1 MPDRAPLHLR
11 FGPFLLEEADARLTR
26 DGRAIELVPKAYGV
40 LCHLAARPGRLV
52 TKDELLDAVWGH
64 RHISESVLK
73 SAVKTIRAGLGDDAQ
88 APRYVETVHRR
99 GYRFIGNAAAPAAP
113 SSDVPTGAGTA
124 PALPATLI
132 GRERELARLHAAWQ
146 QACAGQRRLVLLA
159 GDPGIGKSSLADRW
173 ARACAASGTPVRV
186 GRGPC
191 VDQVGADAAYLPML
205 EALNAWCADDA
216 ALPALLR
223 QVAPTWLQQLPWHLP
238 PDERAALQREVAGA
252 GTERML
258 REMAELLDRLSAV
271 RPVLLVLEDLQWSD
285 AATVRLLD
293 VLARRR
299 GSARL
304 MVLGTYRPTDMLLAE
319 HPLADLLRELR
330 LHGLCEELVLAGLER
345 PAVEAWLVQRLGA
358 SSIDGAL
365 VAALHRH
372 TDGHPLFL
380 ARVVDELIATHTL
393 AHDAGRWS
401 LGPGADATLPLPQH
415 LADVIERQAAR
426 LRPDERQVLEAAALC
441 PQVFEAAVVAEAIG
455 QPPEAVTGCLSALAR
470 RALWVRRAGPDGT
483 GGTDGSER
491 YSYTHALLRHVLREQ
506 VPPARRVEWHQ
517 RLGAAIE
524 RRHAGR
530 LVGVAAELGLHAEQG
545 LQPGRA
551 ATFLSM
557 AAAQAMRRL
566 APRHALAL
574 AERGLAR
581 LAAAEPE
588 ADSAEAL
595 ALTLHAQ
602 RLLALVATNGYASPQ
617 TLAAAREAEAAIDAA
632 PALPHALPLWYGCAW
647 IEIYTGHAGRAL
659 GLAQALE
666 ARAQAPQPALGNALA
681 LTLQGVVAYHG
692 NRYAEAR
699 TLLEQALRLLEGEPA
714 GFEAAYVPQS
724 PLLEALAHLGLVQEL
739 LGDEA
744 AAAAS
749 RARLAGLIDT
759 GMHPLSEGMGSWFLA
774 CAHHLR
780 DETETA
786 AALCEQALQKMSA
799 HDANPGKGM
808 HLALLAWAR
817 GQQGHAERAVELA
830 RAALHERSLQRT
842 RMGHGTLLTCVAG
855 AFLSAHAWEP
865 ARTQL
870 DAALA
875 AAQDVHDA
883 FGVTETLRL
892 RGELRW
898 LADQDAEAALADLDR
913 AVALARAQGAPR
925 FEQRALASRARV
937 AAAAGR

>member
-11 FGPFLLEEADARLTR
+11 FGPFLLEEADARLSR
-26 DGRAIELVPKAYGV
+26 DGRAIDLVPKAFGV

-73 SAVKTIRAGLGDDAQ
+73 SAVKTIRASLGDDAQ

-99 GYRFIGNAAAPAAP
+99 GYRFIGSEAAPAAP
-113 SSDVPTGAGTA
+113 SAAVPAASTVPALA
-124 PALPATLI
+124 PALI
-132 GRERELARLHAAWQ
+132 GRERELARLQAAWQ

-159 GDPGIGKSSLADRW
+159 GDPGIGKSSLADQW
-173 ARACAASGTPVRV
+173 ARACAASGAPVRV

-205 EALNAWCADDA
+205 EALNAWCADDDT
-216 ALPALLR
+216 LPALLR
-223 QVAPTWLQQLPWHLP
+223 QVAPTWLLQMPWHLP
-238 PDERAALQREVAGA
+238 PEERAALQREVSGA

-258 REMAELLDRLSAV
+258 REMAELLDRLAAV

-304 MVLGTYRPTDMLLAE
+304 LVLGTYRPTDVLLAE

-330 LHGLCEELVLAGLER
+330 LHGLCEEIALAGLDR
-345 PAVEAWLVQRLGA
+345 PAIEAWLAQRLGA
-358 SSIDGAL
+358 AAIDGAL

-380 ARVVDELIATHTL
+380 ARVVDELLATRAL
-393 AHDAGRWS
+393 AHDERRWS
-401 LGPGADATLPLPQH
+401 LGPGAGDALPLPQH
-415 LADVIERQAAR
+415 LAEVIERQAAR
-426 LRPDERQVLEAAALC
+426 LGPDERQVLEAAALC
-441 PQVFEAAVVAEAIG
+441 PQAFEAAVVAEAIG
-455 QPPEAVTGCLSALAR
+455 QPPEAVIGCLSALAR

-483 GGTDGSER
+483 ERADGPER
-491 YSYTHALLRHVLREQ
+491 HVFAHALLRHVLREQ
-506 VPPARRVEWHQ
+506 VPPARRVQWHQ
-517 RLGAAIE
+517 RLGEALE

-530 LVGVAAELGLHAEQG
+530 LAAVAAELGLHAEQG
-545 LQPGRA
+545 MLPGRA
-551 ATFLSM
+551 ATYLSM

-581 LAAAEPE
+581 LAAAGAD
-588 ADSAEAL
+588 ADSAEQL
-595 ALTLHAQ
+595 AITLHAQ
-602 RLLALVATNGYASPQ
+602 RLLALVATNGYASPP

-632 PALPHALPLWYGCAW
+632 PARPPALPLWYGCAW
-647 IEIYTGHAGRAL
+647 VEIYTGHAGRAL

-666 ARAQAPQPALGNALA
+666 ARADGPAPALGRALA

-692 NRYAEAR
+692 NRYAEAG
-699 TLLEQALRLLEGEPA
+699 TQLEQALRLLEDEPA
-714 GFEAAYVPQS
+714 GFEAAYVPQN

-749 RARLAGLIDT
+749 RARLSGLIAT
-759 GMHPLSEGMGSWFLA
+759 RMHPLSEGMGLWFLA

-780 DETETA
+780 GEPEPA
-786 AALCEQALQKMSA
+786 AAMCERALQQMSA

-808 HLALLAWAR
+808 HLALLAWSI
-817 GQQGHAERAVELA
+817 GQQGHPERAEELA

-855 AFLSAHAWEP
+855 ALLSARAWEP

-875 AAQDVHDA
+875 AAQHVHDA

-898 LADQDAEAALADLDR
+898 IADQDAEAALADLDR
-913 AVALARAQGAPR
+913 AVALAKAQGALR
-925 FEQRALASRARV
+925 FEQRALQSRARV